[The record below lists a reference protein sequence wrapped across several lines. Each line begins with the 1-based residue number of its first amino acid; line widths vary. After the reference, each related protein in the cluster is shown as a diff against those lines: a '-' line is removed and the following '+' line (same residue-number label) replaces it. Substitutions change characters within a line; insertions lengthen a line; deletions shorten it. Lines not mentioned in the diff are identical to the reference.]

1 MSGGDRTQP
10 GPGGGAGPGH
20 AAPAA
25 PAGDA
30 PPAIELRH
38 INKHF
43 GPVHANRDI
52 SLSVARGTIHGII
65 GENGAGKSTLMKI
78 LAGAIQPDSG
88 RILVRGRPV
97 SFSGP
102 IAARDAG
109 IEMIYQD
116 FALVPELTVTQNIFL
131 GRELTGPALGVLRR
145 KAMAER
151 ARKLFAELGLRVPSV
166 SASVREL
173 SGGQQQ
179 AVAIARATGFDA
191 KLVIM
196 DEPTANLGAPAIAKV
211 RETIARLKA
220 QGVAVI
226 VISHRLEDIFSV
238 GDRFVVMKHGRVV
251 GTRAV
256 SATDNDE
263 IVQMIVSG
271 SDPRGDRTA
280 AE

>member
-1 MSGGDRTQP
+1 MTQ
-10 GPGGGAGPGH
+10 AQ

-25 PAGDA
+25 AAGGATDRPVQPALV
-30 PPAIELRH
+30 EM
-38 INKHF
+38 
-43 GPVHANRDI
+43 RDI
-52 SLSVARGTIHGII
+52 SKTFGAVRALTHVDLAVGP
-65 GENGAGKSTLMKI
+65 GEVLGLVGDNAAGKSTLMKI
-78 LAGAIQPDSG
+78 LAGAHQPDGG
-88 RILVRGRPV
+88 RILVAGRAV

-131 GRELTGPALGVLRR
+131 GREWTGPGLGILRR
-145 KAMAER
+145 RAMAER
-151 ARKLFAELGLRVPSV
+151 ARSLFADLGLRVPSV

-191 KLVIM
+191 KLIIM

-211 RETIARLKA
+211 RETIARLKV

-226 VISHRLEDIFSV
+226 VISHRLEDIFAV

-256 SATDNDE
+256 DETSNDE

-280 AE
+280 TA